1 MVRLTGVYEL
11 GQSTTIDH
19 DTSRVGRW
27 LHARRFRIALWIAVA
42 EAIVA
47 WFTHDFSKW
56 SIILLAAIFVPLY
69 MYWGRGRHSDT
80 LRQIL
85 WIAAASQALAILA
98 VIAAFIALGFVLIF
112 AAIFAVIAL
121 VLIFADRR

>member
-1 MVRLTGVYEL
+1 VIEL
-11 GQSTTIDH
+11 GQTSTIEH
-19 DTSRVGRW
+19 DASRVGRW
-27 LHARRFRIALWIAVA
+27 LHARRFRIALWIAVI
-42 EAIVA
+42 EAVIA
-47 WFTHDFSKW
+47 WFAHDFSKW
-56 SIILLAAIFVPLY
+56 TIILLAAIFVPVY
-69 MYWGRGRHSDT
+69 MYWGRERRSDT

-112 AAIFAVIAL
+112 AAIFAAIAL

>member
-1 MVRLTGVYEL
+1 VIEL
-11 GQSTTIDH
+11 GQTSTIEYDA
-19 DTSRVGRW
+19 SRAGRW
-27 LHARRFRIALWIAVA
+27 LHARRFRIALWIAVI
-42 EAIVA
+42 EALIA
-47 WFTHDFSKW
+47 WFTNDFSKW
-56 SIILLAAIFVPLY
+56 TIILLAAIFVPLY
-69 MYWGRGRHSDT
+69 MYWGRERRSDT

-112 AAIFAVIAL
+112 AGIFAVVAL